1 MRVLIFEPDHGGHR
15 YTYVRHLLT
24 GLKPL
29 EGIESIKLVIS
40 RKGHASDEYAEQ
52 IRPIENDID
61 VHPDIEIQRRSQLD
75 NAKQLL
81 GALRSSLGKYP
92 TDHLYVPSADGLSQ
106 VIGARAMVPGG
117 RVIPEGTVSEAV
129 QHRGSFAY
137 PPKDMADK
145 VKFALSYKTIEKA
158 PWTKLHFVDPIAY
171 EGAKVL
177 SKKLRDKCDM
187 LADPVDEVQS
197 VNKKQARKN
206 LDIPQDGRYVG
217 VAGAINERKGCEI
230 LLAAFDMA
238 KLKDNDRLLLAGKAS
253 ERIRELIKN
262 KYQHHIEAGRLIF
275 FDRYLTNDE
284 LAWSLSAMDVV
295 CPVGHDHIGL
305 SNVAL
310 RAAAANRLIL
320 GSIAGWTGRVVPA
333 FGLGVVCDLS
343 KPRDFAEGIEQ
354 SLDAAEWYK
363 RTPAGS
369 KLLEFHSQANHIAG
383 WTKLIRERLGLPAP
397 EIKTWDALVE
407 SVKQDTAAHS

>member
-29 EGIESIKLVIS
+29 EGIESIKVAIS
-40 RKGHASDEYAEQ
+40 RKGQVSDEYAEQ
-52 IRPIENDID
+52 IKPFEDSVEILPELE
-61 VHPDIEIQRRSQLD
+61 VHGSSPLD

-81 GALRSSLGKYP
+81 SALRGTLAKHP

-117 RVIPEGTVSEAV
+117 RVIPKDTVSEAV

-137 PPKDMADK
+137 QPKDITDK

-177 SKKLRDKCDM
+177 SKKLRDTCDM

-197 VNKKQARKN
+197 INKKQARKN

-217 VAGAINERKGCEI
+217 VAGAINERKGCDI

-238 KLKDNDRLLLAGKAS
+238 KLKDNDRVLLAGKAS
-253 ERIRELIKN
+253 DGIRELIKN
-262 KYQHHIEAGRLIF
+262 RYQHHIEAGRLIF

-295 CPVGHDHIGL
+295 CPAGHGHIGL

-320 GSIAGWTGRVVPA
+320 GSTAGWTGRVVPA

-343 KPRDFAEGIEQ
+343 KPREFAEGLEQ

-397 EIKTWDALVE
+397 EIKTWDSLVK
-407 SVKQDTAAHS
+407 SVKQEAAARS